1 MNIDISELT
10 KLLVV
15 NKIIRFGDFELK
27 SGKRSWFYIDL
38 RLISS
43 YPSVFRYTIE
53 CYKSLLNKI
62 DSFDAVAGVAVAGV
76 PFSAVLGFVLNK
88 PSLIVRPQSKQHG
101 LKKLVEGFLLQNKE
115 VVLIDDLI
123 TTGGSKIPG
132 IKALR
137 QENYIVKNLIVLID
151 RSQGNIEDLDKFEIN
166 LVSFGKI
173 EDIFEECLK
182 EDSDWI
188 SEEDKE
194 IIKTNWVSK

>member
-1 MNIDISELT
+1 MNVDISELT

-15 NKIIRFGDFELK
+15 NDIIKFGDFELK
-27 SGKRSWFYIDL
+27 SGEKSWFYVDL

-62 DSFDAVAGVAVAGV
+62 DNFDAVAGVAVAGV
-76 PFSAVLGFVLNK
+76 PFSAVLGFVLDK
-88 PSLIVRPQSKQHG
+88 PSLIVRPQSKLHG
-101 LKKLVEGFLLQNKE
+101 LKKLVEGFLQQNKE

-151 RSQGNIEDLDKFEIN
+151 RSQGNIEDLDKSEIN
-166 LVSFGKI
+166 LISFGKI

-182 EDSDWI
+182 EDNDWI
-188 SEEDKE
+188 SEEDKK
-194 IIKTNWVSK
+194 IIKANWVSK

>member
-1 MNIDISELT
+1 MNVDISELT

-15 NKIIRFGDFELK
+15 NKIIKFGDFELK
-27 SGKRSWFYIDL
+27 SGKRSWFYVDL

-53 CYKSLLNKI
+53 CYQFLLNKI

-101 LKKLVEGFLLQNKE
+101 LKKLVEGILQQNKE

-123 TTGGSKIPG
+123 TTGGSKIPA

-151 RSQGNIEDLDKFEIN
+151 RSQGSIEDLEKSETN

-182 EDSDWI
+182 EDNDWI